1 MTDKFGLDSELVQL
15 MFYGSENQILTP
27 DNIRGSIESFLF
39 DNLKIESNP
48 FVSTVRHGLAG
59 NIITLLEGL
68 GFLRLQEGIKK
79 ATGSEREKLADQ
91 QIALIGQAVA
101 LKLSESTKQPEKMML
116 EVLQG

>member
-15 MFYGSENQILTP
+15 MFYGSENQILTL

-59 NIITLLEGL
+59 NITSLLAGL
-68 GFLRLQEGIKK
+68 GFFRLQEKMEK
-79 ATGSEREKLADQ
+79 AIGAERETLADQ

-101 LKLSESTKQPEKMML
+101 LQLSESTKQPEKMML
-116 EVLQG
+116 ETLQD